1 MGLELCCM
9 LVAEFMKDRGVMIRD
24 MELLM
29 KNIRMEIFFKEILR
43 KGDLMEMEKEF
54 GLILAKFI
62 MASGFK
68 D

>member
-1 MGLELCCM
+1 M

>member
-1 MGLELCCM
+1 MGLVLCCM
-9 LVAEFMKDRGVMIRD
+9 VVAEFMKDRGVMIRD

-29 KNIRMEIFFKEILR
+29 KNIRMEIFFKEIFR

-54 GLILAKFI
+54 GLILVKFI